1 VKTST
6 KVALVTA
13 AVGIPAFFLGPVL
26 FPPADVG
33 VEPTAGQLPF
43 FIFLAVGDA
52 LLLGLGVSFLLF
64 GFPVIRK
71 VSPDSRVRAWAMY
84 LSIGYLMVSWWPHL
98 NMHAS
103 NGIDFQGLLY
113 IDLFFHLPLE
123 VAGVALALSF
133 ISLMRSRTA
142 EAPADEAM
150 NASGTDSPALAK

>member
-1 VKTST
+1 MKTST

-26 FPPADVG
+26 FPPADMG

-43 FIFLAVGDA
+43 FLFLAVGDA

-84 LSIGYLMVSWWPHL
+84 LPMGYLMVSWWPHL

-113 IDLFFHLPLE
+113 IDFFFHLPLE

-133 ISLMRSRTA
+133 ISLMRNRS
-142 EAPADEAM
+142 
-150 NASGTDSPALAK
+150 TDSPALAK